1 MKYVVIIG
9 DGMADRP
16 LNELGGKT
24 PLQAAFTPEYGQ
36 ACLRRNN
43 WQGQDYP

>member
-16 LNELGGKT
+16 MDDMGGLT
-24 PLQAAFTPEYGQ
+24 VLQKQ
-36 ACLRRNN
+36 QRRI
-43 WQGQDYP
+43 WIGSQERER

>member
-24 PLQAAFTPEYGQ
+24 PYKRHLPRIWTSLPAKG
-36 ACLRRNN
+36 
-43 WQGQDYP
+43 